1 MENIEIN
8 NQESIFFF
16 DIKDDNKK
24 QKLILFE
31 KKLQQIIFSKKFKNS
46 YFF

>member
-31 KKLQQIIFSKKFKNS
+31 KKLQQIIL
-46 YFF
+46 